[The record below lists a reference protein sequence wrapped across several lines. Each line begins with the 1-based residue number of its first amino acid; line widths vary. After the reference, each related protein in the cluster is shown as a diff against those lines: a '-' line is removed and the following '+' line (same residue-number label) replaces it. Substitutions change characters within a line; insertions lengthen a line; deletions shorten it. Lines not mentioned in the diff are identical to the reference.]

1 MVNNRN
7 TPKKPRVCFISAN
20 VYPLLSGRVT
30 ERIIGPDIYTTILAK
45 AIRDRGY
52 QVSIITYW
60 DDEPQVEVLDGITV
74 FKIIRHN
81 KNNILDKFS
90 KLINIWKS
98 MRIANADYYFHAGGM
113 DGACVLLSRIMGKQ
127 YVYSIGSDA
136 QLNRQLVSRNND
148 DFSKSKLDVG
158 TLGCVVD
165 IMLSNTIVVQSEYQ
179 KRLLKEKYNR
189 TGTLIKMPFPII
201 KKQTFE
207 KAFPPTIIWV
217 GSLSEVKQ
225 PEIFVRIAEKIPE
238 ATFLMIGGGREGHEI
253 PNYIKEK
260 EVELPNFRY
269 LGVVPFSQI
278 DTYFE
283 RATVLVN
290 TSLFEGFPNAFIQS
304 WMHQTP
310 VVSLNADPDEII
322 CNLKMGFHSR
332 SVEQMVK
339 DIRELLQNQDLCR
352 SMGQNGRRYVEK
364 YHDIDAIVL
373 DYEGVFL

>member
-1 MVNNRN
+1 MSCFDI
-7 TPKKPRVCFISAN
+7 PRKRKICFITAN
-20 VYPLLSGRVT
+20 AYPLLSEKPTSRV
-30 ERIIGPDIYTTILAK
+30 IGPDIYTIILAK
-45 AIRDRGY
+45 AMKDRGY
-52 QVSIITYW
+52 QVSVITYW
-60 DDEPQVEVLDGITV
+60 DEDPQIEVIDGITV
-74 FKIIRHN
+74 FKLVSRHN
-81 KNNILDKFS
+81 KNYFFDKLS
-90 KLINIWKS
+90 KLINIWKYI
-98 MRIANADYYFHAGGM
+98 RVANADYYFHAGGM
-113 DGACVLLSRIMGKQ
+113 DGACVLLSRIMRKQ

-136 QLNRQLVSRNND
+136 QLNRQLVSINND
-148 DFSKSKLDVG
+148 DFSTSRLDLG
-158 TLGCVVD
+158 TLGCAVD
-165 IMLSNTIVVQSEYQ
+165 VTLANTIVVQSEYQ

-189 TGTLIKMPFPII
+189 TGTLIKMPFPIT
-201 KKQTFE
+201 KKETFE
-207 KAFPPTIIWV
+207 KASPPTIIWV
-217 GSLSEVKQ
+217 GSLAEVKQ
-225 PEIFVRIAEKIPE
+225 PELFVQIAEKIPE

-253 PNYIKEK
+253 PDYIKEK

-278 DTYFE
+278 DTFFE
-283 RATVLVN
+283 RATALVN

-352 SMGQNGRRYVEK
+352 TMGQNGRRYVEK
-364 YHDIDAIVL
+364 YHDIDAIVQ